1 MKKKI
6 QFLKKNKMKKNK
18 NTKKT
23 WIQNGVFVCII
34 ITLYA
39 TGLHTE
45 VIGFVQRGVLA
56 TGLMN
61 PNVNEITHKK
71 DSETITEYAKANL
84 NVRLMDAYGK
94 ITSLADLKDKVIFLN
109 YWATWCPPCIAEM
122 PSISKLHKEMGNDI
136 AFILLSFDK
145 NFETAK
151 DFDKR
156 KGYNLPI
163 YTLVGNLP
171 AMLQSSALPTT
182 YIIDTDKNIVLAHE
196 GMANY
201 NTDEFKVFLENLK

>member
-84 NVRLMDAYGK
+84 NVRLMDADGK
-94 ITSLADLKDKVIFLN
+94 ITSLAYLKDKVIFLN

>member
-1 MKKKI
+1 MKN
-6 QFLKKNKMKKNK
+6 NKMKKDK

-23 WIQNGVFVCII
+23 WIKNGVFVFII

-61 PNVNEITHKK
+61 PDVKEITNKNA
-71 DSETITEYAKANL
+71 SETISEYTKADL
-84 NVRLMDAYGK
+84 NVKLIDGDGK
-94 ITSLADLKDKVIFLN
+94 ITSLSDLKDKVIFLN

-122 PSISKLHKEMGNDI
+122 PSISKLHKEMGNDV

-145 NFETAK
+145 DFETAK
-151 DFDKR
+151 AFNKK

-163 YTLVGNLP
+163 YTLASNLP

-182 YIIDTDKNIVLAHE
+182 YIIDADKNIVLTHE

-201 NTDEFKVFLENLK
+201 NTDEFKVFLENLR

>member
-23 WIQNGVFVCII
+23 WIQNGVFACII

-84 NVRLMDAYGK
+84 NVRLMDADGK

>member
-61 PNVNEITHKK
+61 PNVKEITHKK

-84 NVRLMDAYGK
+84 NVRLMDADGK

>member
-1 MKKKI
+1 
-6 QFLKKNKMKKNK
+6 MKKNK
-18 NTKKT
+18 SAKKT
-23 WIQNGVFVCII
+23 WIQNGVFVLIL

-45 VIGFVQRGVLA
+45 VIGFAQRGVLA

-61 PNVNEITHKK
+61 PDVKEITHKK
-71 DSETITEYAKANL
+71 NSKTISEYTKADLNIKLIDSN
-84 NVRLMDAYGK
+84 GK
-94 ITSLADLKDKVIFLN
+94 IISLSDLKDKVIFLN

-122 PSISKLHKEMGNDI
+122 PSISKLHKEMGNDV

-145 NFETAK
+145 DFETAK
-151 DFDKR
+151 AFNKR

-163 YTLVGNLP
+163 YTLASNLP
-171 AMLQSSALPTT
+171 TMLQSSALPTT
-182 YIIDTDKNIVLAHE
+182 YIIDREGNIVLTHE

-201 NTDEFKVFLENLK
+201 NTDEFRVFLESLK